1 VTKPKGYIKGKKLSI
16 NEMLMRKQV
25 FWNGE
30 IRNVAFL
37 KRMRMPIYGLAQQE
51 IRDAILPDS
60 TLDRAKQCYLLADEY
75 RKEVERMQVEIKEL
89 DKEEE
94 RILREL
100 GLYDKVMEDGYGK
113 IHT

>member
-1 VTKPKGYIKGKKLSI
+1 MTKPRGYIKGKKLSI

-60 TLDRAKQCYLLADEY
+60 TLDRARQCSLLAEEY
-75 RKEVERMQVEIKEL
+75 RKEVDRMQKEIKEL

-94 RILREL
+94 MILNNL
-100 GLYDKVMEDGYGK
+100 GMYRKIMDEGYGG
-113 IHT
+113 